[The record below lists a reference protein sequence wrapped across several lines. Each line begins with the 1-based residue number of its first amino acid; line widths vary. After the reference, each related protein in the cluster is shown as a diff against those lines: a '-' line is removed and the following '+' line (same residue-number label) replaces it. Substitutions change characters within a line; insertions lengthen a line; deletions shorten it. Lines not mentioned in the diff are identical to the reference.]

1 MIRGTMAPAANDRDT
16 GFSAHWACSFNSLL
30 DASATIMIIIINN
43 KHLLLVRR
51 TPREN
56 GFWCMS
62 SFNPHHTPRAFQC
75 FPLICGFTS
84 AVWVTGGQPG
94 SKHSME
100 DFKNEKKISEVSN
113 WTSFWVVWRGT
124 LYCAVRVTWAI
135 NLPVVWW
142 TQCSVFRPLV
152 SHWVAALV
160 TRRSVAGSWC

>member
-16 GFSAHWACSFNSLL
+16 GFSAHGACSFNSLL

-94 SKHSME
+94 SKNSME
-100 DFKNEKKISEVSN
+100 DFKNEKKILKFQTGHHSE
-113 WTSFWVVWRGT
+113 RCDGT
-124 LYCAVRVTWAI
+124 LYCAVHLTWAI
-135 NLPVVWW
+135 NLPLVWW
-142 TQCSVFRPLV
+142 TQYSVFCPLV
-152 SHWVAALV
+152 SH
-160 TRRSVAGSWC
+160 

>member
-100 DFKNEKKISEVSN
+100 DFKNEKKIFWSFKLDIILSGVTGNLVLCCSCHLGYKSSCGLVDSMQCVPSISE
-113 WTSFWVVWRGT
+113 
-124 LYCAVRVTWAI
+124 
-135 NLPVVWW
+135 
-142 TQCSVFRPLV
+142 PL
-152 SHWVAALV
+152 SSCL
-160 TRRSVAGSWC
+160 GY